1 MASATVLLADDLTQL
16 QRATA
21 EFQVDPQT
29 EDQRLAQVVAQG
41 PKGAIAVAAT
51 AVAIVIAIWFAFYF
65 FAFLPRGPI
74 G

>member
-1 MASATVLLADDLTQL
+1 MSATTEAP
-16 QRATA
+16 
-21 EFQVDPQT
+21 VDPQS
-29 EDQRLAQVVAQG
+29 EDERLAQIVAQG
-41 PKGAIAVAAT
+41 PKGAIAVAVT

>member
-1 MASATVLLADDLTQL
+1 MARDDEVDAARLTQVL
-16 QRATA
+16 A
-21 EFQVDPQT
+21 EVPKGST
-29 EDQRLAQVVAQG
+29 VVAG
-41 PKGAIAVAAT
+41 T

>member
-1 MASATVLLADDLTQL
+1 MTVRFSPFVTQL
-16 QRATA
+16 SEAQI
-21 EFQVDPQT
+21 VDTQT
-29 EDQRLAQVVAQG
+29 EDQRLAQIVVDG
-41 PKGAIAVAAT
+41 PKGAIAVAIT

>member
-1 MASATVLLADDLTQL
+1 MAADNEVDETKLTQVL
-16 QRATA
+16 A
-21 EFQVDPQT
+21 EV
-29 EDQRLAQVVAQG
+29 
-41 PKGAIAVAAT
+41 PKGSTAVAGT